1 MPCENGKP
9 YHDGSATDFGCRIKS
24 ISFAASAMPT
34 RHPTVV
40 ATNAR
45 EARWHK
51 DIPAYKSLVAN
62 GIQPRGIDGCH
73 DVAQTTAE
81 KFEIETGIAVPG
93 KAQKQ
98 ATKDALQLLG
108 HGEYV

>member
-1 MPCENGKP
+1 MTRTHWGQHTLDVC
-9 YHDGSATDFGCRIKS
+9 FGCRVQTVS
-24 ISFAASAMPT
+24 VAPSAMPS
-34 RHPTVV
+34 RHPEAV

-51 DIPAYKSLVAN
+51 DIPAYQGLVKN
-62 GIQPRGIDGCH
+62 GVQPRQIDGCH
-73 DVAQTTAE
+73 DLAQTTAE
-81 KFEIETGIAVPG
+81 RFEISTGIAVPG

-108 HGEYV
+108 HGDLI